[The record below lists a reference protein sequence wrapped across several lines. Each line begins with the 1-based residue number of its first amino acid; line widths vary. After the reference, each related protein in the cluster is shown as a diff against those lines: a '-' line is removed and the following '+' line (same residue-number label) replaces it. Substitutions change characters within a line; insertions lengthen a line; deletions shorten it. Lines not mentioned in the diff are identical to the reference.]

1 MAYLASSSLSISDLV
16 CIKECLVQDKL
27 NCQVSRNRL
36 VYGTTHAA
44 IKDIVVVGI
53 VLGRCVEGGSGGSWE
68 VERRKSL
75 GIFTSSSNSD
85 YHLLHRPTSEYKDK
99 R

>member
-1 MAYLASSSLSISDLV
+1 M
-16 CIKECLVQDKL
+16 QDKL

-53 VLGRCVEGGSGGSWE
+53 VLGRCVEGGSGRFVGGGKAE
-68 VERRKSL
+68 KL
-75 GIFTSSSNSD
+75 GDI
-85 YHLLHRPTSEYKDK
+85 YK
-99 R
+99 